1 MGLKMFCSI
10 FEDTKLLSQLVLDCT
25 TNLLLEYLVMPDL
38 DSAYIQ
44 SIMRKLSFA
53 LHLQQCT
60 FFKSASLEKFILLA
74 QILIVQ
80 HKNNTKL
87 CSVYSWSY

>member
-1 MGLKMFCSI
+1 MFCSI

-25 TNLLLEYLVMPDL
+25 TNLVLEYLVMTDL

-44 SIMRKLSFA
+44 SITRKLSFA
-53 LHLQQCT
+53 LHLQRCS